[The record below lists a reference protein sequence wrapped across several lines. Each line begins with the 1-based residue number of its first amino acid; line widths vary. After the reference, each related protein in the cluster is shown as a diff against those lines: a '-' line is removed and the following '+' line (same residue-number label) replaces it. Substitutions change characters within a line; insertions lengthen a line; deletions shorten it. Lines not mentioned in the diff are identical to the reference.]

1 MLKIKK
7 KKKVL
12 IVGGN
17 GFVGSWLSDQLK
29 KTCQVASFD
38 IQKQF
43 SNYPPEKAA
52 RILKFRKK
60 LLDGVKQYKG
70 DVRNFSLFSRIL
82 NQEKPDIIVCLSSI
96 PIENY
101 HDEKLQI
108 ETEVVGISNILRANQ
123 ELNAKVVFMS
133 SLFAIGHFDHA
144 TTEATHLNPVTNY
157 GIGKATGEH
166 LVRAFA
172 KKYSIVRTTS
182 LYGPG
187 DIINRAPQII
197 IEKALG
203 GGEGLWI
210 NKAPLL
216 DFIYVKDL
224 VEGLERVVFHNKNET
239 FNISGGKA
247 QTLIDFV
254 KTVESVTGKKLKYE
268 IRSVNDRTRRG
279 SLVNDKARLLLKWH
293 PRYNLSTGIKE
304 MVDIYKEH
312 ILTKKI

>member
-1 MLKIKK
+1 MARTKTKKI
-7 KKKVL
+7 L

-17 GFVGSWLSDQLK
+17 GFVGSWLSDLLK
-29 KTCQVASFD
+29 KSYQVISFD

-43 SNYPPEKAA
+43 SSYSGEKVAK
-52 RILKFRKK
+52 ILKFRKK
-60 LLDGVKQYKG
+60 LLKGVKQYKG
-70 DVRNFSLFSRIL
+70 DIRNFPLFTRIL
-82 NQEKPDIIVCLSSI
+82 NNEKPDVIVCLSSI
-96 PIENY
+96 PIEGFK
-101 HDEKLQI
+101 DEKLQL
-108 ETEVVGISNILRANQ
+108 ETEVMGISNILRANK
-123 ELNAKVVFMS
+123 ELDAKVVFMS

-144 TTEATHLNPVTNY
+144 VTENSHLAPATNY

-172 KKYSIVRTTS
+172 KKYCIIRTTS
-182 LYGPG
+182 LYGLG

-197 IEKALG
+197 LEKALEG
-203 GGEGLWI
+203 GGNLWI

-224 VEGLERVVFHNKNET
+224 VEGIKRVIFHKKNEI

-247 QTLIDFV
+247 LTLIDFV
-254 KTVESVTGKKLKYE
+254 KTVESCIGQKMDYE

-279 SLVNDKARLLLKWH
+279 TLVNDKARLVLNWQ
-293 PRYNLSTGIKE
+293 PRYNLTEGIK
-304 MVDIYKEH
+304 DTLKLYHEH